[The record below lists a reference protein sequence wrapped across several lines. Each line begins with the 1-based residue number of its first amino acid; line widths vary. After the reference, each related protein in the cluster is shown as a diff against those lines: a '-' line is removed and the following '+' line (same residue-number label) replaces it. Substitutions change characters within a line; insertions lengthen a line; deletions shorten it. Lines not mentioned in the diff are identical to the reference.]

1 MMKFIDIDGNE
12 HCCNDSVKGMLE
24 ELVNA
29 EHYSD
34 RIIDCMNRFMAAT
47 GDVVDLTDEKDMI
60 KQAIASMQEKYQK
73 QAIQILTKEDL
84 VNYYVK

>member
-12 HCCNDSVKGMLE
+12 HYCNDSVKGILE

-29 EHYSD
+29 EHHSD

-47 GDVVDLTDEKDMI
+47 GDVVDLSDEKDMI
-60 KQAIASMQEKYQK
+60 KRVIDSMRYKYQEHVTK
-73 QAIQILTKEDL
+73 ILA
-84 VNYYVK
+84 